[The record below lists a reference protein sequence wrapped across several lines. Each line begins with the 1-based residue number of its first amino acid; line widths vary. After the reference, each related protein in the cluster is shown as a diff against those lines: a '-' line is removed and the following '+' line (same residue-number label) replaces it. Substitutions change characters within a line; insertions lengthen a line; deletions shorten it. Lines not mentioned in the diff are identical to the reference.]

1 MIKILSVILT
11 GIITSFYFFPFSFTA
26 FPSQNT
32 KNLLA
37 AAGIVVFV
45 LHFCRRKKA
54 ILNKDYLQIFA
65 LAAVF
70 SLIVYF
76 SVTVNGTPDMA
87 YGKYIVSM
95 IIWMSAAF
103 VVCSMIHMTHRR
115 IDVKL
120 VCNYLIGVCVAQC
133 VLALLIDQDQVFK
146 DFVNSY
152 IEQGQGFLDSKNVN
166 RLYGIGASLDVAGS
180 RFSAVLV
187 AIAFLIVAHRNG
199 KGLYLP
205 LLIISLFVIAVA
217 GNMIARTTTVGMLL
231 ALVYIFYKL
240 TRKGSENG
248 KLIYWILGL
257 SLLMI
262 PFLVVSYNNDPE
274 FKKLIRFGFEGFV
287 SIFEKGE
294 WYTTSNESLAN
305 MIVFPDNVKTWLIGD
320 GYFDNPATTD
330 PYFIGEVKGGFYMG
344 TDIGYLRFIF
354 YCGAIGLITFIIYFI
369 KVTQTCINRFAK
381 YKVLFLMFLAVN
393 MLVWLKVSTDIF
405 LVFALFLAIPPND
418 NEEYDKYVAIDNE
431 DTV

>member
-1 MIKILSVILT
+1 
-11 GIITSFYFFPFSFTA
+11 
-26 FPSQNT
+26 
-32 KNLLA
+32 
-37 AAGIVVFV
+37 
-45 LHFCRRKKA
+45 
-54 ILNKDYLQIFA
+54 
-65 LAAVF
+65 
-70 SLIVYF
+70 
-76 SVTVNGTPDMA
+76 
-87 YGKYIVSM
+87 
-95 IIWMSAAF
+95 
-103 VVCSMIHMTHRR
+103 
-115 IDVKL
+115 
-120 VCNYLIGVCVAQC
+120 
-133 VLALLIDQDQVFK
+133 
-146 DFVNSY
+146 
-152 IEQGQGFLDSKNVN
+152 
-166 RLYGIGASLDVAGS
+166 
-180 RFSAVLV
+180 
-187 AIAFLIVAHRNG
+187 
-199 KGLYLP
+199 
-205 LLIISLFVIAVA
+205 VIAVA